1 MSHWI
6 VLPVVLP
13 AMTAAFLTLVLRHQ
27 LWLTRIFSL
36 AATGLFAVLALFLAI
51 EAATGEIGVYSLGDW
66 PIPFG
71 IVLVADRLST
81 MMVSLLGVLALFVL
95 FYVVGTGWDRRGRHF
110 HALFQFQIM
119 GLAGAFLTGDVF
131 NLFVFFEVLL
141 IASYGLIIH
150 SGGGTRFR
158 VGVQYVVY
166 NLLGSTLFLFA
177 LGTIYASAGSLNM
190 ADLAVRVAD
199 LPADRTMLIRIGAV
213 LLLMV
218 FAVKAAILPLHFWLP
233 ASYAAA
239 PGPVGAL
246 FAIMTKVGAY
256 AIIRVYTLIFPPT
269 VPSMAN
275 LFDVWLM
282 PAALAT
288 LAVGMIGILAA
299 RSLERLTA
307 FAVLGSMGNL
317 LVAVALFTEQAAGV
331 ALYYVVHSVLAT
343 ALLFLVADLVVG
355 QRRTGGVLTAA
366 QPPILLNGLIACGFF
381 AGGIALIGL
390 PPFSG
395 FIGKL
400 LILDAARDRPD
411 QWVIWAVVLS
421 ASFLA
426 TVGFARAGSTLFWR
440 AASVEEPNDGR
451 RMTRPGPMALWSAA
465 MPVALLALLT
475 ALAGPALTYTR
486 ATAAQLYDTG
496 LYINAVTGHEVGR
509 PLYVEGYGEEEEES
523 GEAASGDHGDGDA
536 EGESH

>member
-1 MSHWI
+1 MTHWI

-36 AATGLFAVLALFLAI
+36 AATGLFAILAI
-51 EAATGEIGVYSLGDW
+51 GLAVEAATGDIGVYSLGDW

-71 IVLVADRLST
+71 IVLVADMLST
-81 MMVSLLGVLALFVL
+81 LMVALLGILALIVL
-95 FYVVGTGWDRRGRHF
+95 FYVVGTDWDRRGRHF

-119 GLAGAFLTGDVF
+119 GLAGAFLTGDIF

-150 SGGGTRFR
+150 SGGGRRFR

-190 ADLAVRVAD
+190 ADLAVRVAE
-199 LPADRTMLIRIGAV
+199 LPADRTMLIRVGAV

-269 VPSMAN
+269 VPSMAD
-275 LFDVWLM
+275 LFEIWLM
-282 PAALAT
+282 PAALLT
-288 LAVGMIGILAA
+288 LAVGMTGILAS
-299 RSLERLTA
+299 RNLERLTA

-317 LVAVALFTEQAAGV
+317 LVAIALFTQQATGV
-331 ALYYVVHSVLAT
+331 ALYYTVHSVLAS
-343 ALLFLVADLVVG
+343 ALLFLVADLVIG
-355 QRRTGGVLTAA
+355 QRRSGGWLTAP
-366 QPPILLNGLIACGFF
+366 QPPVLRQGLIAAGFF
-381 AGGIALIGL
+381 AAGIALIGL

-400 LILDAARDRPD
+400 LILDAARDRGD
-411 QWVIWAVVLS
+411 QAWIWAVVLG
-421 ASFLA
+421 ASFVA
-426 TVGFARAGSTLFWR
+426 TVGFARAGSMLFWHSS
-440 AASVEEPNDGR
+440 AMEEPDDGR
-451 RMTRPGPMALWSAA
+451 RMRAPGPMALWSAA
-465 MPVALLALLT
+465 APVALLALLT

-496 LYINAVTGHEVGR
+496 LYVNAVIGHEVGR
-509 PLYVEGYGEEEEES
+509 PLYVEGYGEEDGGEGEGE
-523 GEAASGDHGDGDA
+523 GEAAEEGDH
-536 EGESH
+536 